1 VDRAA
6 PLPVIVNRSGGSA
19 GRLGAELGPRIEQAF
34 AAAARP
40 IALELLESQAVGE
53 ALRRHAG
60 APRLVIG
67 GGDGTIRTAAQAVA
81 GSGGELAVLP
91 LGTRN
96 HFARQLGIPLDLDE
110 AAALAAT
117 GAARPVD
124 VGDAGGEV
132 FVNNA
137 SAGAYVDLV
146 HERERTRLPGVVALV
161 YGAGAALARLRAR
174 AFALAI
180 DGDRTT
186 IATPLLFVGNNR
198 YQVPDGNPTE
208 RTSLDGGE
216 LSVYALAP
224 LSRTGL
230 LVAALRILAGRPRM
244 HHDFGLDRLAREV
257 VIDGRGELAITFDGE
272 ACSMPLPLTLRIRPK
287 ALAVVQPAEASG

>member
-1 VDRAA
+1 M
-6 PLPVIVNRSGGSA
+6 
-19 GRLGAELGPRIEQAF
+19 
-34 AAAARP
+34 
-40 IALELLESQAVGE
+40 GE

-60 APRLVIG
+60 SPRVVVG
-67 GGDGTIRTAAQAVA
+67 GGDGTIRSAAQVLAA
-81 GSGGELAVLP
+81 SGGELAVLP

-96 HFARQLGIPLDLDE
+96 HFARQLGIPLDLAE

-124 VGDAGGEV
+124 LGDAGGEV

-146 HERERTRLPGVVALV
+146 HERERTRLSGAPALV
-161 YGAGAALARLRAR
+161 YGAAAALVRLRAR
-174 AFALAI
+174 PFTLVV
-180 DGDRTT
+180 DGERT
-186 IATPLLFVGNNR
+186 AVSTPLLFVGNNR
-198 YQVPDGNPTE
+198 YQVPDGDPTE
-208 RTSLDGGE
+208 RASLDRGE

-244 HHDFGLDRLAREV
+244 RRDFALDRLAREV
-257 VIDGRGELAITFDGE
+257 VIEGSGELAITFDGE
-272 ACSMPLPLTLRIRPK
+272 ACRLPLPLTLRIRPQ
-287 ALAVVQPAEASG
+287 ALAVVQPPERGR